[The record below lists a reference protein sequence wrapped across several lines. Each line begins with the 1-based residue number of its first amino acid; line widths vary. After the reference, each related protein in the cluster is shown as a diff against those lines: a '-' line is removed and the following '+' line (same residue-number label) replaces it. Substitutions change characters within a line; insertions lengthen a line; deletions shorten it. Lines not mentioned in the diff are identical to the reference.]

1 MGNAATSKKGDPAE
15 NGKKSNY
22 VLDHIWDNLISKAKL
37 KYTSNNLECQ
47 WTKRSM
53 KIMEVDEYKLLHY
66 LFLF

>member
-22 VLDHIWDNLISKAKL
+22 VLDHIRDNLISKVKL

-47 WTKRSM
+47 WT
-53 KIMEVDEYKLLHY
+53 L
-66 LFLF
+66 